1 MVDVHG
7 NAVDAWLTRA
17 MVSKNSR
24 GLLRAFEAAIS
35 SIWARAARTL
45 GTVTLAAVA
54 DRVLSNAMERY
65 AWLSALEPLPEG
77 RFRCD
82 ELRLEARL
90 AGVPYSDLVVGVRS
104 ILIELVG
111 LLGSLTANI
120 ITPDLHA
127 ELARMPARELE
138 GRSHLLAIGAAT

>member
-7 NAVDAWLTRA
+7 TAVVAWLARA
-17 MVSKNSR
+17 MVSRSSH
-24 GLLRAFEAAIS
+24 GLLRAFEAAIQTV
-35 SIWARAARTL
+35 WARAARTL

-65 AWLSALEPLPEG
+65 SWLSALEPLPEG

-82 ELRLEARL
+82 ELRLEQRL
-90 AGVPYSDLVVGVRS
+90 AGVPYADLVVGVRS
-104 ILIELVG
+104 ILIELIS

-120 ITPDLHA
+120 LTPDLHA

-138 GRSHLLAIGAAT
+138 GRPQRLAIGAAT